1 MPHLVLIFL
10 HSESADGSN
19 GISGVC
25 PSDPGAPGGCG
36 SSSRLR
42 SQTRRTRRTSR
53 SSRARRRSTLRRAGG
68 RELLG
73 LRAARGESRASGAAL
88 SRARG
93 LFHLLPR
100 VRERRRVNGRQV
112 ATTPALFPG
121 YAFVSIE
128 LQWHAARWC
137 PGVLRLV
144 LDGAQPARVPDKV
157 IAELRERERNG
168 LIELPPPPDFQHGD
182 CVKIKMNSLPA
193 SAVSMPV
200 SARMS
205 GSRYC
210 CSS

>member
-19 GISGVC
+19 GIGGVWPKRSGSSWRVRLLQAAC
-25 PSDPGAPGGCG
+25 DLKPAAPGERVEAQG
-36 SSSRLR
+36 R
-42 SQTRRTRRTSR
+42 SADRHC
-53 SSRARRRSTLRRAGG
+53 AALVG

-93 LFHLLPR
+93 LFHLSAAGARAPA
-100 VRERRRVNGRQV
+100 RQRPPGGHH
-112 ATTPALFPG
+112 ARAIPG

-137 PGVLRLV
+137 LGVLRLV

-157 IAELRERERNG
+157 IADLRKRERNG
-168 LIELPPPPDFQHGD
+168 LIELPPPPDFQRGD
-182 CVKIKMNSLPA
+182 CVRIIGAVCRPVRSLCRSAPA
-193 SAVSMPV
+193 
-200 SARMS
+200 
-205 GSRYC
+205 
-210 CSS
+210 